1 MKAFNKGKNM
11 TVKLTTLDNGIRVV
25 TDEIDH
31 VKSISC
37 GAWFAAGTRHETEKE
52 NGIAHL
58 LEHMAFKGTTQR
70 SAYDI
75 SVEIESVGGYL
86 NAYTSRES
94 TAYYAR
100 ALSQHLPLC
109 IDILSDILQNSV
121 FDEDELEREKGVV
134 LQELGQAKD
143 TPDDI
148 IFDYFQEECYPD
160 QPMGYSIL
168 GTEKSVRSIQAN
180 DLKNFIQQKYTP
192 GNMVFSA
199 SGLVKHDEI
208 VKLVEQSFKNLPHH
222 PSQELQQ
229 ARYVGKTKFEIKPL
243 EQAHVLIGAETIN
256 YFDPLYFP
264 LMIYSMILGGGMSSR
279 LFQEIREKR
288 GMVYSIFT
296 TTSIFKDSGTFG
308 IYAGTGVEE
317 LKQLVPLV
325 AQELEKAC
333 SGFQDDEISKA
344 KNQLKASL
352 LMGLESTS
360 SRCERYANQV
370 LIHGTTKSID
380 DIIQKVDQITNQQ
393 LIQIAEKIYTNKPT
407 LVGVG
412 PVDHLKNNYSE
423 LTSFSQIT

>member
-1 MKAFNKGKNM
+1 M
-11 TVKLTTLDNGIRVV
+11 TVNLTTLDNGIRVV

-37 GAWFAAGTRHETEKE
+37 GAWFSAGTRHETETE

-58 LEHMAFKGTTQR
+58 LEHMAFKGTSKR

-86 NAYTSRES
+86 NAYTSRET

-109 IDILSDILQNSV
+109 IDILSDILQNST
-121 FDEDELEREKGVV
+121 FEENELEHEKGVV

-148 IFDYFQEECYPD
+148 IFDYFQEECYPQ

-168 GTEKSVRSIQAN
+168 GTEESVKSIQSE
-180 DLKNFIQQKYTP
+180 DLKNFIHQKYTP
-192 GNMVFSA
+192 ENMVFSA
-199 SGLVKHDEI
+199 SGQIKHDEI
-208 VKLVEQSFKNLPHH
+208 VKLVEQSFKNLN
-222 PSQELQQ
+222 PSKQQDFQQ
-229 ARYVGKTKFEIKPL
+229 ANYVGKTKFDIKPL
-243 EQAHVLIGAETIN
+243 EQAHVLIGTEAIN
-256 YFDPLYFP
+256 YYDPLYFP

-296 TTSIFKDSGTFG
+296 TTAIFKDSGTFG

-317 LKQLVPLV
+317 LKQLTPLI

-333 SGFQDDEISKA
+333 KGFLDDEIQKA
-344 KNQLKASL
+344 KSQLKASL

-360 SRCERYANQV
+360 NRSERYANQV
-370 LIHGTTKSID
+370 LIHGTPKSID
-380 DIIQKVDQITNQQ
+380 EITQKIDEIHNQQ
-393 LIQIAEKIYTNKPT
+393 LIEIANKIYQNKPT

-412 PVDHLKNNYSE
+412 PVDYLKNHYAE
-423 LTSFSQIT
+423 LNSFSQIK